1 MLKKDIMKRL
11 LITILCATL
20 AVFTYAEDRIIAATK
35 HIEQPAAPA
44 VLNLSLSE
52 AQDYAVSRN
61 RSLRNAELAV
71 QQAYAQRWQTIAAML
86 PSVDLSVGYTSQRDS
101 AFNKYQ
107 MNMMGMP
114 ITLPSTFNTSI
125 QTAIGIN
132 GQAIVGA
139 LLNNIAI
146 DMQKLSKEQDEL
158 SLRTSVISAYA
169 SVLVLQNVVNL
180 LDSSYQNVERLYEMT
195 QRSVEVGAAEQTAAD
210 QIKVR
215 VNTLRNNISAN
226 QRSIS
231 LAEASLKVLLD
242 VPVTTELTLTT
253 PLDEMLS
260 AEAVLNL
267 LGEEFVIAN
276 NLNYQLLAKN
286 VDLAKR
292 NVAMAAVA
300 YGPTVSAFHQYS
312 KVLYMPNEGFKMN
325 APNTIGVSVAMPIW
339 SSGKRAAG
347 VIDKKIALEE
357 ARNSFAETADNLGI
371 QNQQLRY
378 SLQNAY
384 ETYMNE
390 KENIE
395 VSGRVFQSTTNKF
408 NYGAASNLELVNAS
422 NDLIT
427 AQSSY
432 IQAALNLVQAQASLQ
447 EFLNTK

>member
-1 MLKKDIMKRL
+1 MLVAAMV
-11 LITILCATL
+11 ATG
-20 AVFTYAEDRIIAATK
+20 VWAEDHVMAATRPRPQQ
-35 HIEQPAAPA
+35 EAPAA
-44 VLNLSLSE
+44 LSLSLNE
-52 AQDYAVSRN
+52 AQNYAVTHN
-61 RSLRNAELAV
+61 RSLHNADLAV

-86 PSVDLSVGYTSQRDS
+86 PSVDATWGYTNMCNYSMD
-101 AFNKYQ
+101 
-107 MNMMGMP
+107 MNMGGMP
-114 ITLPSTFNTSI
+114 VKIEMPNNSSLSI
-125 QTAIGIN
+125 QTSIGLN

-158 SLRTSVISAYA
+158 SLRTNVISAYA

-180 LDSSYQNVERLYEMT
+180 LDSSYRNVERLYEMT

-226 QRSIS
+226 ERSIS

-253 PLDEMLS
+253 PIDEMLS
-260 AEAVLNL
+260 AETVLNL
-267 LGEEFVIAN
+267 LGEDFVIAN

-286 VDLAKR
+286 VDLAKK

-300 YGPTVSAFHQYS
+300 YGPTVAAFHQYS
-312 KVLYMPNEGFKMN
+312 NQKYYGEGGFRMTP
-325 APNTIGVSVAMPIW
+325 PNTIGVQISMPLW

-357 ARNSFAETADNLGI
+357 ARNTFAETTDNLGI

-378 SLQNAY
+378 NLQNAY

-390 KENIE
+390 KDNIE

-432 IQAALNLVQAQASLQ
+432 IQAALNLVQAQASLK

>member
-1 MLKKDIMKRL
+1 MKKL
-11 LITILCATL
+11 LIL
-20 AVFTYAEDRIIAATK
+20 AVVVLATTSGWAEDHVMAATRPRPQQ
-35 HIEQPAAPA
+35 EAPAA
-44 VLNLSLSE
+44 LSLSLNE
-52 AQDYAVSRN
+52 AQNYAVTHN
-61 RSLRNAELAV
+61 RSLHNADLAV

-86 PSVDLSVGYTSQRDS
+86 PSVDATWGYTNMCNYSMD
-101 AFNKYQ
+101 
-107 MNMMGMP
+107 MNMGGMP
-114 ITLPSTFNTSI
+114 VKIEMPNNSSLSI
-125 QTAIGIN
+125 QTSIGLN

-158 SLRTSVISAYA
+158 SLRTNVISAYA

-180 LDSSYQNVERLYEMT
+180 LDSSYRNVERLYEMT

-226 QRSIS
+226 ERSIS

-253 PLDEMLS
+253 PIDEMLS
-260 AEAVLNL
+260 AETVLNL
-267 LGEEFVIAN
+267 LGEDFVIAN

-286 VDLAKR
+286 VDLAKK

-300 YGPTVSAFHQYS
+300 YGPTVAAFHQYS
-312 KVLYMPNEGFKMN
+312 NQKYYGEGGFRMTP
-325 APNTIGVSVAMPIW
+325 PNTIGVQISMPLW

-357 ARNSFAETADNLGI
+357 ARNTFAETTDNLGI

-378 SLQNAY
+378 NLQNAY

-390 KENIE
+390 KDNIE

-432 IQAALNLVQAQASLQ
+432 IQAALNLVQAQASLK

>member
-1 MLKKDIMKRL
+1 MKKGL
-11 LITILCATL
+11 LTSFLLLLMAL
-20 AVFTYAEDRIIAATK
+20 PMWAEVHDHVMAATRTPEAREVPK
-35 HIEQPAAPA
+35 T
-44 VLNLSLSE
+44 LTLSLKE
-52 AQDYAVSRN
+52 AQDYAVKQN

-86 PSVDLSVGYTSQRDS
+86 PSVDASWGYTNMCGYSME
-101 AFNKYQ
+101 
-107 MNMMGMP
+107 MNMGGMP
-114 ITLPSTFNTSI
+114 VTIEMPNNSSFSLQTS
-125 QTAIGIN
+125 IGIN

-139 LLNNIAI
+139 LLNSIAI
-146 DMQKLSKEQDEL
+146 DMQKLSKEQSEL

-169 SVLVLQNVVNL
+169 SVLVLQNVVSL
-180 LDSSYQNVERLYEMT
+180 MDSSYQNVERLYQMT

-215 VNTLRNNISAN
+215 VNTLCNNISAN
-226 QRSIS
+226 ERSIS
-231 LAEASLKVLLD
+231 LAEAALKVLLD
-242 VPVTTELTLTT
+242 VPVTTELTLIT
-253 PLDEMLS
+253 PLDDMLS
-260 AEAVLNL
+260 AETVLNL
-267 LGEEFVIAN
+267 LGEDFVIAN
-276 NLNYQLLAKN
+276 NLNYQLLEKN
-286 VDLAKR
+286 VELAKK

-300 YGPTVSAFHQYS
+300 YGPTVAAFHQYS
-312 KVLYMPNEGFKMN
+312 SQKYYGEGGFRMTP
-325 APNTIGVSVAMPIW
+325 PNTIGVQISMPLW

-390 KENIE
+390 KDNIE